1 MVSFHADRRR
11 RSVRLSGEEGD
22 RLCGKTNPL
31 WKIQAAGRGRIF
43 YINHNILKWLR
54 EPGKNFPPQRIHIP
68 EGDSFEI
75 SVCVGSIC
83 DRAGLSQ
90 SVISKYLG
98 MMESAGLLESARF
111 GKWTYYR
118 RNEENIRKFARYAAR
133 DL

>member
-1 MVSFHADRRR
+1 MNETDIFRALANET
-11 RSVRLSGEEGD
+11 RL
-22 RLCGKTNPL
+22 
-31 WKIQAAGRGRIF
+31 
-43 YINHNILKWLR
+43 NILKWLR
-54 EPGKNFPPQRIHIP
+54 EPGKNVPPQGIHIP
-68 EGDSFEI
+68 EGDSFEN

-118 RNEENIRKFARYAAR
+118 RTEDNIRKFARYVAR

>member
-1 MVSFHADRRR
+1 MNEIDIFKALANET
-11 RSVRLSGEEGD
+11 RLD
-22 RLCGKTNPL
+22 
-31 WKIQAAGRGRIF
+31 
-43 YINHNILKWLR
+43 ILKWLR
-54 EPGKNFPPQRIHIP
+54 EPGKNFPPQGIHIP
-68 EGDSFEI
+68 EGDSVEN
-75 SVCVGSIC
+75 SVCVGRIC

-118 RNEENIRKFARYAAR
+118 RNEANIRKFALYVAR